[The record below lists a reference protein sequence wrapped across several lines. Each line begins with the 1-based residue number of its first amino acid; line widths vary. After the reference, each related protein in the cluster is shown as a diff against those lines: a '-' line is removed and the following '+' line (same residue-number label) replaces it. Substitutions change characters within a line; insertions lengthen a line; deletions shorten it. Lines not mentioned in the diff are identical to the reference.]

1 MHKRTL
7 AFLFLKC
14 LFLLKCFNKKVADK
28 MRHLFF
34 LTVETMISSVFAFA
48 LRANIVQMVQMAR
61 IIFFISFFLLVLFE
75 FPVAYPCTAF
85 CRTWVGNLF
94 IIRAL

>member
-7 AFLFLKC
+7 AFLFWKC

-34 LTVETMISSVFAFA
+34 LTAETMIGILHHVPFTLFVEKMETLTISVWD
-48 LRANIVQMVQMAR
+48 NSVCITM
-61 IIFFISFFLLVLFE
+61 
-75 FPVAYPCTAF
+75 
-85 CRTWVGNLF
+85 
-94 IIRAL
+94 